1 MCVINPVMDDP
12 SSINSGKVKFIINYL
27 KCETYGIYFTP
38 TFLSKRMVDIGL
50 SSIIY
55 LPFKKFVYYLVP
67 VLSVN
72 IEQECDKE

>member
-1 MCVINPVMDDP
+1 MCVINPGMDDP
-12 SSINSGKVKFIINYL
+12 SSINSGKVKFITNQ
-27 KCETYGIYFTP
+27 CGTYGIYFTP

-67 VLSVN
+67 VQSVN
-72 IEQECDKE
+72 IEQEYDKE